1 MQLFYLFEARY
12 ITTFKEGLYS
22 LNVLTAADNRIRM
35 IEERLDGL
43 EETVE
48 ILADKKLLK
57 EIKRS
62 LDDIKKGRYKD
73 YNDVN
78 EFMTKFEAKS

>member
-1 MQLFYLFEARY
+1 M
-12 ITTFKEGLYS
+12 
-22 LNVLTAADNRIRM
+22 LTAADNRIRM

-57 EIKRS
+57 EIRRS
-62 LDDIKKGRYKD
+62 LDDIRKGRYRD
-73 YNDVN
+73 YKDVN
-78 EFMTKFEAKS
+78 EYMAKFEAKA

>member
-1 MQLFYLFEARY
+1 M
-12 ITTFKEGLYS
+12 
-22 LNVLTAADNRIRM
+22 NMLTAADNRIRM

-43 EETVE
+43 EETGE

-62 LDDIKKGRYKD
+62 LDDIRKGRYKA
-73 YNDVN
+73 YKDVN
-78 EFMTKFEAKS
+78 EYMAKFEAKA

>member
-1 MQLFYLFEARY
+1 
-12 ITTFKEGLYS
+12 
-22 LNVLTAADNRIRM
+22 LTATDNRIRM

-57 EIKRS
+57 EIKRA
-62 LDDIKKGRYKD
+62 LDDIKKGRYKVYKNVD
-73 YNDVN
+73 EY
-78 EFMTKFEAKS
+78 MAKFEKQVIVS

>member
-1 MQLFYLFEARY
+1 MFEARY

-43 EETVE
+43 EERVE
-48 ILADKKLLK
+48 IYADKKLLK

-62 LDDIKKGRYKD
+62 LDDIKRGRYKD
-73 YNDVN
+73 YKDVN
-78 EFMTKFEAKS
+78 EFMTKFESKS